1 MTRDIGKLIAVIGSG
16 SDRQPHLSTPLGRQ
30 LAEKGYSLINGGGGG
45 VMAETAKAFIKVE
58 SRKGLVVGV
67 IPSANPCD
75 TAEERK
81 RYKPPPGYPNACTEL
96 IIRTHLHLSKTMGK
110 DIASRN
116 HIIVLS
122 ADHVV
127 ALPGGPGTRSEVELA
142 LDYGKSPV
150 LISPR
155 GEWDEF
161 SGRATTVKTPEDA
174 LRKING
180 II

>member
-1 MTRDIGKLIAVIGSG
+1 
-16 SDRQPHLSTPLGRQ
+16 
-30 LAEKGYSLINGGGGG
+30 
-45 VMAETAKAFIKVE
+45 MAETAKAFIKVKN
-58 SRKGLVVGV
+58 RKGLVVGV
-67 IPSANPCD
+67 IPSTKPCGL
-75 TAEERK
+75 AEERK
-81 RYKPPPGYPNACTEL
+81 RYEPPSGYPNAYTEL
-96 IIRTHLHLSKTMGK
+96 VIRTHLHLSKTMGM

-122 ADHVV
+122 AEHVI

-161 SGRATTVKTPEDA
+161 SGRATIIKTPEDA

-180 II
+180 IF

>member
-16 SDRQPHLSTPLGRQ
+16 SDRQPHLSTPLGRR

-58 SRKGLVVGV
+58 NRKGLVVGV
-67 IPSANPCD
+67 IPSANPCG

-110 DIASRN
+110 DTASRN

-122 ADHVV
+122 SDHVV

-161 SGRATTVKTPEDA
+161 SGRATIVKTPEDA

-180 II
+180 IS

>member
-1 MTRDIGKLIAVIGSG
+1 MKLIAVIGSG
-16 SDRQPHLSTPLGRQ
+16 SDRQPHLSTPLGRR

-45 VMAETAKAFIKVE
+45 VMAETAKAFIEVE
-58 SRKGLVVGV
+58 NRKGLVVGV
-67 IPSANPCD
+67 VPSASPCG

-81 RYKPPPGYPNACTEL
+81 RYKLPPGYPNACTEL

-110 DIASRN
+110 DTASRN

-161 SGRATTVKTPEDA
+161 SGRATIVKTPEDA

-180 II
+180 IS